1 MRSQRP
7 ARLLPLREIW
17 HTVVPGV
24 AFCGVIAMAASLIS
38 QSYGG
43 PLFLYALLLGMAFN
57 SVAVESRLLTGVEFT
72 TRTLLRLGV
81 ALLGLRLGLATVVAL
96 GWLPLFVVVVG
107 LGSTLCFG
115 LLVARRL
122 GRSPSEGILTSGAV
136 AICGASAAMAISA
149 ALPHSADRERLT
161 LLTVLGVTALSTV
174 SMIAYPL
181 LAALLDLKGVE
192 AALLFGGT
200 IHDVAQVVGAA
211 VLYQDAGTGEIA
223 VYVKLLR
230 VAMLAPVVL
239 LVGLWARGARM
250 RSDAGPDGAPEGAPL
265 LPAFLVGFLLLFA
278 LANVI
283 EVPPVLLALG
293 TEFSQALIL
302 LAVAGLGIKTSL
314 ADLGTLG
321 WRPAALLVGNTVF
334 LLGVVLALIFLHR
347 WLAAG

>member
-1 MRSQRP
+1 V
-7 ARLLPLREIW
+7 IW
-17 HTVVPGV
+17 RTIVPGV
-24 AFCGVIAMAASLIS
+24 AFCGVIAMAASLVS

-57 SVAVESRLLTGVEFT
+57 SVAVESRLLPGVEFT
-72 TRTLLRLGV
+72 TRTLLRIGV
-81 ALLGLRLGLATVVAL
+81 ALLGLRLGIDSVVSL
-96 GWLPLFVVVVG
+96 GWLPVVVVVFG
-107 LGSTLCFG
+107 LGATLCFG
-115 LLVARRL
+115 LLVAKRL
-122 GRSPSEGILTSGAV
+122 GRSASEGILTSGAV

-149 ALPHSADRERLT
+149 ALPPSADRERLT

-181 LAALLDLKGVE
+181 LATFLDLKGVE

-239 LVGLWARGARM
+239 VVGLWARGARKT
-250 RSDAGPDGAPEGAPL
+250 RDADPADPPGGTPL

-278 LANVI
+278 VANVI
-283 EVPPVLLALG
+283 EVPAALLTIGMDL
-293 TEFSQALIL
+293 SQGLIL

-321 WRPAALLVGNTVF
+321 WRPAALLAGNTVF
-334 LLGVVLALIFLHR
+334 LLGVVLAMIFLHR
-347 WLAAG
+347 GLAAG